1 MIETL
6 QVLDAS
12 PASLVVGA
20 NELAAAIDACLTCV
34 QACTV
39 CADSDLVEEDIGTLR
54 TCIAL
59 NQVCADICDTTARV
73 LSRPA
78 QGDNLTV
85 RLLLE
90 TCVRACTVCEQE
102 CALHAAHHRHCAVCA
117 EACRE
122 CIQACTVLLNTE
134 VFQATRPSSD
144 A

>member
-12 PASLVVGA
+12 PASLEVGA
-20 NELAAAIDACLTCV
+20 KELATAIEACLTCV

-39 CADSDLVEEDIGTLR
+39 CADSDLVEEDLGALR

-59 NQVCADICDTTARV
+59 NLVCADICDTTARV

-78 QGDNLTV
+78 QWDHPTV
-85 RLLLE
+85 HLLLE
-90 TCVRACTVCEQE
+90 ACVRACRVCEQE
-102 CALHAAHHRHCAVCA
+102 CARHAAHHRHCAVCA

-122 CIQACTVLLNTE
+122 CIEACTVLLIAD
-134 VFQATRPSSD
+134 VFQATPPASD